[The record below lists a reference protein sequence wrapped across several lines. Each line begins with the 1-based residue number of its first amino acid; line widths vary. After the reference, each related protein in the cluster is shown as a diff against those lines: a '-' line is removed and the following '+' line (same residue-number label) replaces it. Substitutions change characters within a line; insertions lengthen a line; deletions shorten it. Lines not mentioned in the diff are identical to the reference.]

1 MSELT
6 GDSGFDLGAFFGDG
20 STTSTEENPTMTYNS
35 EGNYVVTLTATNE
48 CGTSIQQETLNI
60 LSCTSID
67 EVETETSIYPNPASQ
82 NITITN
88 VENADI
94 EIANAL
100 GQVVY
105 ANENASGNISIDVR
119 NFTNGTYFVKVNG
132 SVSKINVVK

>member
-1 MSELT
+1 M
-6 GDSGFDLGAFFGDG
+6 AFFD
-20 STTSTEENPTMTYNS
+20 NS
-35 EGNYVVTLTATNE
+35 NAQNYSAADVEALNKALSA
-48 CGTSIQQETLNI
+48 GTGTDSSQFTGGRALIPEDCEQETLNI

-94 EIANAL
+94 EIVNAL

-105 ANENASGNISIDVR
+105 ANKNASGNISIDVR